1 MKDIAL
7 STSDNPYNPLTHF
20 DQWQEFDEKEKG
32 YFTCS
37 YLARIA
43 LISDDFSDELNAELI
58 ENAIDE
64 IIKQNIIGIVTE
76 NKVKYI
82 KVEG

>member
-1 MKDIAL
+1 MKEIML

-20 DQWQEFDEKEKG
+20 EQWQEFDEKEKG

-43 LISDDFSDELNAELI
+43 LTSDDFSDELNDQLI
-58 ENAIDE
+58 NEAIDE
-64 IIKQNIIGIVTE
+64 IIKYNIIGILTE